1 MSDVAVPVGQPERDI
16 DLGENGRCNNTALRK
31 ASRRVSHLYDTILAP
46 TGLRSTQRSILLNIA
61 RFGSPTLTQL
71 AASLVLER
79 SALGHNLRPLERDG
93 FVAVVVDPSDRRN
106 RLAKL
111 TEKGECK
118 LRETATLWQVAQRRF
133 ENKFGVDR
141 AALLREALAV
151 IAAEEFDEIF
161 DAEPV
166 AAGV

>member
-1 MSDVAVPVGQPERDI
+1 MSKVAVPVGQPAEAGL

-46 TGLRSTQRSILLNIA
+46 TGLRSTQRSLLLNIA
-61 RFGSPTLTQL
+61 RFGSPSLSQL
-71 AASLVLER
+71 AASLVLDR

-93 FVAVVVDPSDRRN
+93 FVAIEVDPNDRRS

-111 TEKGECK
+111 TKKGEDK

-133 ENKFGVDR
+133 ESKFGVER
-141 AALLREALAV
+141 ARLLREVLAV
-151 IAAEEFDEIF
+151 IAAEDFVEEPE
-161 DAEPV
+161 AEPT
-166 AAGV
+166 ASK